1 MDRRGR
7 WVVVSDTVVYTSSA
21 TQPAE
26 MARSTQPA
34 TDTRFGVGGLERE
47 DFTDASGEVAAGA
60 AGSGAGSGVGMVGS
74 FEGLHAV
81 TYDGSSMRRVGAGY
95 VWCGEIRCVR

>member
-26 MARSTQPA
+26 IARSTQPA
-34 TDTRFGVGGLERE
+34 TDTRFGVGGLDRE
-47 DFTDASGEVAAGA
+47 DFADAADEATA
-60 AGSGAGSGVGMVGS
+60 AGSGTDSGVGS
-74 FEGLHAV
+74 FEGLRATIHE
-81 TYDGSSMRRVGAGY
+81 G
-95 VWCGEIRCVR
+95 